1 MSFADVLRGWYGLG
15 WRRAASRALGRS
27 PRTIS
32 RWAANDRAPAWAL
45 RRFADPQR
53 AMARWGDIDRLEALG
68 HEQVT
73 AAASDLKS
81 AVTIASRLAQQR
93 LAQMEFEPPRQLGRP
108 RIHRQTLPS
117 RTAAQPL
124 LRDRAQHEP
133 RG

>member
-32 RWAANDRAPAWAL
+32 RWAAN
-45 RRFADPQR
+45 
-53 AMARWGDIDRLEALG
+53 DRLEALG